1 MSMQL
6 KRARARPL
14 IRPTS
19 KAAKQKVLIILGFL
33 QFVAA
38 YAVCFVPEMAEIS
51 VIVTQCVFFAEVWR
65 HMSKME

>member
-14 IRPTS
+14 PTS
-19 KAAKQKVLIILGFL
+19 KAAEQKVLIILGFL

-38 YAVCFVPEMAEIS
+38 YAVCFVPEMAKIS

-65 HMSKME
+65 RHMSKME